1 MLNID
6 LQIIVIKN
14 KQTISANGDTIL
26 SANFTIPTLYDVDP
40 ISGLKTVEEIG
51 VTTKTLADFQARYYS
66 GNDAI
71 FILNFANDIEITH
84 DYKNLMKICK
94 IKLPRSLNNEFQKT
108 NLVVDGTSSSSTPIP
123 MFGRGDRIIITAG
136 YNKKYNE
143 VFRGYITKIGV
154 KTPLELECSDMM
166 YFLQNMEFRYSPTEL
181 NLYGDRTKFIQNNK
195 ITLNNLIQ
203 CALNCDYNSLLSA
216 NQDVFTFPN
225 GNYSSNDSDNY
236 TVNRDDGKI
245 AVYFDNGLTT
255 SPFLFNKA
263 DISIAELIV
272 ELKKKIP
279 PLIVYF
285 DDFANLRFG
294 LLYTNN
300 TTAFVSDT
308 PINFYFESNIID
320 ESNMK
325 LQRADD
331 VNIKIRMRSKRSN
344 PKLTPLYAYD
354 KTVTPQRDYYGSGI
368 GTIIREEAPVN
379 TSQDDLNAMAEQL
392 YKAQKYNGWTK
403 ESSFVTFG
411 TPIVHIGNKI
421 QLTSKIYPEK
431 NGIYMCTGVK
441 TNIGVNGY
449 RQTIKVGAKISS

>member
-1 MLNID
+1 MLKID
-6 LQIIVIKN
+6 IQIIVIKN
-14 KQTISANGDTIL
+14 KQTISSNGDTIL
-26 SANFTIPTLYDVDP
+26 STNFTVPTLYDVDVNG
-40 ISGLKTVEEIG
+40 IKTVEEIG
-51 VTTKTLADFQARYYS
+51 VTTKTLADFEAQYNS
-66 GNDAI
+66 GNDAV
-71 FILNFANDIEITH
+71 FILNFANDIEIEH
-84 DYKNLMKICK
+84 DYKNMMKKCK
-94 IKLPRSLNNEFQKT
+94 IILPRALNREFQ
-108 NLVVDGTSSSSTPIP
+108 NSDMVINGTTIP

-143 VFRGYITKIGV
+143 IFRGYITKIGV
-154 KTPLELECSDMM
+154 KVPLELECSDMM

-181 NLYGDRTKFIQNNK
+181 KLYGAKSRAQFIQSNK
-195 ITLNNLIQ
+195 ITLKNLIQ
-203 CALNCDYNSLLSA
+203 CALNSDYNSLLSV
-216 NQDVFTFPN
+216 NQTNIFAFPN
-225 GNYSSNDSDNY
+225 GNYSSNDSNNY

-245 AVYFDNGLTT
+245 AVYFDFGLTT
-255 SPFLFNKA
+255 SPFLFNTS

-294 LLYTNN
+294 LLYTND
-300 TTAFVSDT
+300 TTAFVNDT
-308 PINFYFESNIID
+308 PINFYFENNIID

-331 VNIKIRMRSKRSN
+331 VNIKICMRSKRSN
-344 PKLTPLYAYD
+344 SKLTPLYAYD
-354 KTVTPQRDYYGSGI
+354 RTVTPQKDYYGSGI
-368 GTIIREEAPVN
+368 GTLIREEAPVN
-379 TSQDDLNAMAEQL
+379 TSQDDLNAMAAQL

-403 ESSFVTFG
+403 ESSFITFG

-421 QLTSKIYPEK
+421 QLMSKLYPEK

-441 TNIGVNGY
+441 TNVGVNGY